1 MAYEKLK
8 ESLKKHPWYVELKDP
23 SEMTDEDIAS
33 LRFSTLSEE
42 QEKAVSAELERR
54 KKLER
59 EASK

>member
-8 ESLKKHPWYVELKDP
+8 ESLKKYPWYVELKDP

-42 QEKAVSAELERR
+42 EEKAVAAELERR
-54 KKLER
+54 KKDKAR
-59 EASK
+59 GV